1 MIAQHLINTS
11 PSTAGVKKTIQE
23 SKNDHATEEPNAH
36 QHLVPRHRL
45 TIFGNSMIDDDTN
58 AVSPCDG
65 KIGYENDQGKKA
77 AAELQSIYDYG
88 DAAPD
93 VKKERKQSYHDDDD
107 DCSTKKKDDGE
118 EDNELLPQ
126 ARSFSGVLETR
137 SDSCHGTETPPRRS
151 SLKQKDG
158 SSPRAARR
166 ASIQMGEEITVRL
179 PGRKELVRRRS
190 FISFSS
196 DVRVRP
202 IVPVSKLSKN
212 PEKLW
217 FQNDELTHIKQKS
230 WKIVHDEL
238 LCQVLGR
245 KSKYCTR
252 GLERLLM
259 PDKAK
264 QNKHSSW
271 DTVIL
276 EQELQRNKGIFD
288 EQCLASKYQCATANS
303 QLLAQER
310 AKEDEAEI
318 QQYLRSTKRYVRRLS
333 IT

>member
-11 PSTAGVKKTIQE
+11 PSTAGVKKTLQDDTKGGAEDTIM
-23 SKNDHATEEPNAH
+23 KN
-36 QHLVPRHRL
+36 HRL
-45 TIFGNSMIDDDTN
+45 TSLGKYVVNDDKN
-58 AVSPCDG
+58 IAYMCEG
-65 KIGYENDQGKKA
+65 KSGHEKNDQGRKV
-77 AAELQSIYDYG
+77 QSIYDYG

-93 VKKERKQSYHDDDD
+93 FKAKQSFQDNNG
-107 DCSTKKKDDGE
+107 DCTCSRTEKDGPLVLQPRPFSDETTK
-118 EDNELLPQ
+118 
-126 ARSFSGVLETR
+126 
-137 SDSCHGTETPPRRS
+137 SDSLSSTSSSSDDHHHQDGTETPPRRS

-158 SSPRAARR
+158 SPRAARR
-166 ASIQMGEEITVRL
+166 ASIQMGEEIIVRL

-212 PEKLW
+212 PERLW
-217 FQNDELTHIKQKS
+217 FQNDELTEIKQKS

-238 LCQVLGR
+238 VCQVLGR

-252 GLERLLM
+252 GLERMLM
-259 PDKAK
+259 QEEVK

-271 DTVIL
+271 DSVIV
-276 EQELQRNKGIFD
+276 EQENQRNKGIFD
-288 EQCLASKYQCATANS
+288 DQCLARKYHRATANS

-310 AKEDEAEI
+310 AKVDEAEI
-318 QQYLRSTKRYVRRLS
+318 QNYLRSTKRYVRRLS
-333 IT
+333 MS